1 MFGISSTAID
11 PLIPLISKSFEKGYD
26 KIGLA
31 LLGGSIFSLIA
42 TFITGKLCDKLNI
55 KKIIIASIIMLAAG
69 FALFGFFPYY
79 FAFVFVII
87 ILKSGYG
94 AMDSSVHVLASR
106 IYPDNHSL
114 AFIRLDIFWYVGAL
128 IGPLLISMTL
138 LFNIDPRYAFFL
150 FSAVFLLLLILFRNV
165 KNQPLKEEVCPLG
178 KTSFL
183 SNKVIILCS
192 MVLFFMTGSIIG
204 ISTWLTTYFT
214 VFDVPVA
221 FGSLILSGFWLFSLV
236 GLLIINKIIKRSNEL
251 TILFFGSFLAI
262 IAIIALLLTNN
273 LALKIVIVGLLA
285 LFLSGSFSLAISISA
300 YETKKQMGSAI
311 GLNIAFA
318 LSGSILFQP
327 LLGFFAEY
335 VGKDSI
341 IYLLAAGLFC
351 GFICIA
357 TLLWILHKKYG
368 TKLMY
373 DLNRI
378 R

>member
-11 PLIPLISKSFEKGYD
+11 PLIPLISKSFDKGYD

-42 TFITGKLCDKLNI
+42 TFVTGKLCDKLNI
-55 KKIIIASIIMLAAG
+55 KKIIITSIILLAVG

-79 FAFVFVII
+79 IAFIFVMI

-94 AMDSSVHVLASR
+94 SIDSSVHVLASR
-106 IYPDNHSL
+106 IYPKNHSL
-114 AFIRLDIFWYVGAL
+114 AFIRLDIFWYIGAL
-128 IGPLLISMTL
+128 IGPLLISLSL
-138 LFNIDPRYAFFL
+138 LLNIDPRYAFFL
-150 FSAVFLLLLILFRNV
+150 FSALFFLLLILFKNV
-165 KNQPLKEEVCPLG
+165 KNHSQEEEVCPLG
-178 KTSFL
+178 KKSFL
-183 SNKVIILCS
+183 SNQVIILCS
-192 MVLFFMTGSIIG
+192 VVLFFMTGSIIG

-221 FGSLILSGFWLFSLV
+221 FGSLILSGFWLFSLI
-236 GLLIINKIIKRSNEL
+236 GLVIINKIIKRSNEI
-251 TILFFGSFLAI
+251 TILFVGSFLAI
-262 IAIIALLLTNN
+262 IAIIALFLVGSV
-273 LALKIVIVGLLA
+273 AIKIIIVGLLA

-311 GLNIAFA
+311 GFNIAFA

-335 VGKDSI
+335 LGEDSV
-341 IYLLAAGLFC
+341 IYLLAAGLFS
-351 GFICIA
+351 GFICIII
-357 TLLWILHKKYG
+357 LFRILHKKYG
-368 TKLMY
+368 TQLVY
-373 DLNRI
+373 HINRI